1 MCTVV
6 ISEISEN
13 DDAAGESSVCASNL
27 GNKQSTKKFK
37 RTKNAQGAVNDTREG
52 NNYENL
58 KIKNKNKIIKNE
70 K

>member
-6 ISEISEN
+6 ISEINEN
-13 DDAAGESSVCASNL
+13 DDAAGEISVCASNL
-27 GNKQSTKKFK
+27 GNTQSTKKFK

-58 KIKNKNKIIKNE
+58 IKKKSE
-70 K
+70 KKKS